1 MENLLLTNYA
11 NINFEV
17 CTSERSAITDREIL
31 DSIVI
36 NDYVEEEEE
45 REESSDV
52 PPEKPKLSEIGHT
65 VELLECWSF
74 LTTMTAK

>member
-11 NINFEV
+11 DINFEV

-36 NDYVEEEEE
+36 NDYAEEEEE
-45 REESSDV
+45 RRRVKRCASR
-52 PPEKPKLSEIGHT
+52 K
-65 VELLECWSF
+65 
-74 LTTMTAK
+74 AKIIRDWTYNRVT